1 MNPQRLFVNHPVR
14 WTAPNICSPFVLAG
28 LLFAGT
34 QFATA
39 NQVTYQVN
47 LGVQRTL
54 GHFNPANGDTVVVSG
69 TFSSTDWTTTSALT
83 AGVADSNIY
92 SGTFNNNVPTG
103 NTENH
108 KFIINPGGNSP
119 ANQLLWESDANRFFQ
134 VAAADQTLPVVYFD
148 NMTTSAA
155 TAHITFLVNLEAE
168 AASGNF
174 NPVTDSVS
182 VSGDSLND
190 WSTTA
195 SPLTNSPLQPN
206 IWRGTF
212 SVTTNIGGTVSY
224 RFVKHPQAGGNNWEN
239 DAVGPGGTQNRQL
252 VFSGSDITL
261 PLVDFNNVPP
271 ATEFI
276 AGADMSH
283 LIFFEDRGT
292 VYRQAG
298 EARDALTLLTNFG
311 INCVRLRLF
320 TSSAAQAQ
328 ADPYNGINNLTYN
341 LPLAVRVK
349 NAGLKFLLDFHYS
362 DSWADP
368 GKQTKPSTWTNLN
381 FADLKSQIRS
391 YSSNSIATFAAVG
404 AMPDYVQVGN
414 EITPGLLWNDGRVG
428 GSYDTA
434 NQWSQLAQLLT
445 SAVQGIKDAAGA
457 QMPKIVIHIDRGG
470 DWAGTRWY
478 FDNLIQRQV
487 PFDIIGESYYPW
499 WHGSPAALATCLT
512 NAANRYGKT
521 VMVME
526 TAFPRSDSTNIFGIP
541 ATTNGQ
547 VQFVTELAKIV
558 KSVPGGKG
566 IGIFWWGT
574 EYQQLSGYSLAG
586 FDRRSFFGTDG
597 GILPVA
603 EAFGALT
610 APVRITP
617 SLSNNTL
624 ILRWPLS
631 GAGMALETSTNLAPA
646 AWTNATNAILSTGSV
661 FTTQQSMDGGTS
673 HFYRLQS
680 N

>member
-1 MNPQRLFVNHPVR
+1 MDSKQHPAAPRRRTSVGHFGSALALLGVLSVGMQF
-14 WTAPNICSPFVLAG
+14 TA
-28 LLFAGT
+28 
-34 QFATA
+34 AT
-39 NQVTYQVN
+39 QVTYQLN
-47 LGVQRTL
+47 LSVQRVL
-54 GHFNPANGDTVVVSG
+54 GNFNPANGDTIVVSG
-69 TFSSTDWTTTSALT
+69 TFSSTDWTTTSTLT
-83 AGVADSNIY
+83 PSTGNPDIY
-92 SGTFNNNVPTG
+92 SGTFSNDVATG
-103 NTENH
+103 GTENH
-108 KFIINPGGNSP
+108 KFIINPGGNS
-119 ANQLLWESDANRFFQ
+119 AAGQLVWESGNNRSFLVTAAN
-134 VAAADQTLPVVYFD
+134 QTLPVVYF
-148 NMTTSAA
+148 NNTAPSAA
-155 TAHITFLVNLEAE
+155 TAIVTFIVNLDAE
-168 AASGNF
+168 AALGNF
-174 NPVTDSVS
+174 NPATDSIS
-182 VSGDSLND
+182 VSGDALND
-190 WSTTA
+190 WSPTA

-206 IWRGTF
+206 VWRGTYNL
-212 SVTTNIGGTVSY
+212 TTNITSVVSY
-224 RFVKHPQAGGNNWEN
+224 KFIKHTQAGGNVWEQ
-239 DAVGPGGTQNRQL
+239 DGVGPGGAQNRQFTFAGL
-252 VFSGSDITL
+252 ALAL
-261 PLVDFNNVPP
+261 PQVDFNNAPPP
-271 ATEFI
+271 AEFI

-283 LIFFEDRGT
+283 LAFFEDRGIS
-292 VYRQAG
+292 YRENG
-298 EARDALTLLTNFG
+298 VVRDALVLLRERG

-328 ADPYNGINNLTYN
+328 ADPYNYTNNLSYN

-368 GKQTKPSTWTNLN
+368 GKQTKPYTWTNLN
-381 FADLKSQIRS
+381 FTDLKSQIRS
-391 YSSNSIATFAAVG
+391 YTSNTIAAFAGVG

-428 GSYDTA
+428 GSYDTT

-445 SAVQGIKDAAGA
+445 SAVQGIKDATGA

-470 DWAGTRWY
+470 DWAGTQWY

-499 WHGSPAALATCLT
+499 WHGSPTALATCLT
-512 NAANRYGKT
+512 NAVNRYGKP

-526 TAFPRSDSTNIFGIP
+526 TAFPRSNSTNLFGIP
-541 ATTNGQ
+541 ASTNGQ

-566 IGIFWWGT
+566 VGIFWWGT

-586 FDRRSFFGTDG
+586 FDWRSFFGTDG
-597 GILPVA
+597 GVLPVA

-610 APVRITP
+610 APVKITP

-631 GAGMALETSTNLAPA
+631 GAGMALETSTNLEPA

-673 HFYRLQS
+673 RFYRLQS